1 MVNVAVSRAIDQFV
15 IVTDNKLFNIKGQ
28 EIKSL
33 LKYIKYNQMD
43 SEIVESQIVSVF
55 DLLYKEVD
63 GFAFHKNNENQLK
76 KDKLKNEIARKK
88 DIKLLRF
95 ETGEKAY
102 DEKKIIS
109 EIRKAIFKKIIEEYF
124 FYNFFL

>member
-55 DLLYKEVD
+55 DLLYKEKGSFRNLSYYLFGD
-63 GFAFHKNNENQLK
+63 FGLK
-76 KDKLKNEIARKK
+76 
-88 DIKLLRF
+88 
-95 ETGEKAY
+95 
-102 DEKKIIS
+102 IS
-109 EIRKAIFKKIIEEYF
+109 ETI
-124 FYNFFL
+124 